1 MMDPMNPD
9 RNIDKATTEE
19 ITKKIYI
26 NPIMKCDIKI
36 IPILASAI
44 PHRIEIIIADEVD
57 NIKI

>member
-1 MMDPMNPD
+1 MNPD